1 MSTTVSN
8 LAAGQNAAA
17 SARPRFFGIVR
28 GEIFKVTRMWSVWIS
43 FVLLLGVICLPYL
56 ITVTV
61 KAQGTIL
68 QKAPLHFFYNS
79 ISQNFFV
86 LRAFSGF
93 FLIILAACVFGREYQ
108 LGTIRVLLA
117 RGIGRL
123 QLLFAKLLAVVLV
136 ALFALLVCLALTVLL
151 QGMQMLILA
160 GNFDGLKALNADF
173 WHNVGFYV
181 LTLLISMGATILLT
195 TAMTALGRSF
205 VFGLSAAL
213 VFFPA
218 DNFGTIFMLLAYKLT
233 NNNFWLNI
241 TAYVL
246 GPNLNQMPAALVPAH
261 FGNYGA
267 SPYVTVDATHTLVV
281 ALVYA
286 AIFAIV
292 AVVLTW
298 RRDVKE

>member
-8 LAAGQNAAA
+8 LAAGQVA
-17 SARPRFFGIVR
+17 SARPRFFGIVL
-28 GEIFKVTRMWSVWIS
+28 GEIFKVTRMWSVWIP
-43 FVLLLGVICLPYL
+43 FVLLLGVMCLPYL

-61 KAQGTIL
+61 KAQGTSL
-68 QKAPLHFFYNS
+68 QKAPLHFFYS
-79 ISQNFFV
+79 SLGQNLFV
-86 LRAFSGF
+86 LRVFIGF
-93 FLIILAACVFGREYQ
+93 FLIILTACVFGREYQ

-123 QLLFAKLLAVVLV
+123 QLLYAKLLAVVLV
-136 ALFALLVCLALTVLL
+136 ALFALLVCLVLTALL

-173 WHNVGFYV
+173 WHNTGLYV

-218 DNFGTIFMLLAYKLT
+218 DNFGTIFMALAYRLT
-233 NNNFWLNI
+233 NNKFWLDI
-241 TAYVL
+241 TAYLL

-261 FGNYGA
+261 FGNYGV

-286 AIFAIV
+286 AIFAAV
-292 AVVLTW
+292 AIVLTW

>member
-8 LAAGQNAAA
+8 LAARQVAN
-17 SARPRFFGIVR
+17 ARPRFFGIVR

-61 KAQGTIL
+61 KAQGTVL
-68 QKAPLHFFYNS
+68 QKAPLHFFYTS

-86 LRAFSGF
+86 LRAFIGF
-93 FLIILAACVFGREYQ
+93 FLIILTACVFGREYQ

-123 QLLFAKLLAVVLV
+123 QLLFAKLLAVVLI

-160 GNFDGLKALNADF
+160 GDGLKALNADF
-173 WHNVGFYV
+173 WHDVGVYV
-181 LTLLISMGATILLT
+181 LTLLMSMGATILLT

-218 DNFGTIFMLLAYKLT
+218 DNFGTIFMLLAYRLT
-233 NNNFWLNI
+233 NNKFWLDI
-241 TAYVL
+241 TAYLL

-267 SPYVTVDATHTLVV
+267 GPYVTVDATHTLVV

-286 AIFAIV
+286 AIFAAV
-292 AVVLTW
+292 AIVLTW